1 MIRLKAPAHA
11 VSVFGPAASL
21 CDRWFETELRPFL
34 TGHRQLAIISQ
45 KRKIGVLRENVI
57 AALER
62 RLEVETASRD
72 IDSVPGEATEALREG
87 DRALERAQGEPFFL
101 TRKIAKMHQAIIDI
115 VAQRIAAALSNSED
129 ADAGSIFSETLTQM
143 ILPNLQQPLFGVFE
157 HTRDKLMKV
166 MQLAAATSGHGTPGE
181 LPRTAGMPMLDVHE
195 ISQRIVVEKPR
206 MLLLLGQGAV
216 VSTIRRQ
223 MEQQYDRALLA
234 VLSLYANR
242 LRRWMEESVN
252 ALCNAFNAYADMY
265 RAHFEAAPRTPGL
278 SEESAIQ
285 NNLRI
290 LVEWNT
296 VTETAVIRSR

>member
-1 MIRLKAPAHA
+1 
-11 VSVFGPAASL
+11 
-21 CDRWFETELRPFL
+21 
-34 TGHRQLAIISQ
+34 
-45 KRKIGVLRENVI
+45 
-57 AALER
+57 
-62 RLEVETASRD
+62 
-72 IDSVPGEATEALREG
+72 
-87 DRALERAQGEPFFL
+87 
-101 TRKIAKMHQAIIDI
+101 
-115 VAQRIAAALSNSED
+115 
-129 ADAGSIFSETLTQM
+129 
-143 ILPNLQQPLFGVFE
+143 
-157 HTRDKLMKV
+157 MKV

-181 LPRTAGMPMLDVHE
+181 LARTAGMPMLDVHE

-234 VLSLYANR
+234 FLSLYANR

-252 ALCNAFNAYADMY
+252 ALRNAFNAYADMY
-265 RAHFEAAPRTPGL
+265 RAHFEAAPLTPGL